1 MNQEQYIKAILKKL
15 KCGSEK
21 KKEIRKELE
30 SDIAGALEAGETMEE
45 IMKRMGDA
53 SFVASEFNNNFSE
66 KELVKAKQK
75 KILIITTSILI
86 ALIVIFAIGFWAIPK
101 SYPLDK
107 NGTYTEEEVIE
118 QAKTIIGYFNAE
130 DYDSLA
136 ASSTTRLKQYMT
148 QQGLEGAKSYISDD
162 WGAFLA
168 FGNAY
173 TCEVIQ
179 MGNSSIVV
187 QITTTYENTAVTYTL
202 TFDQNLDLAGF
213 YMK

>member
-1 MNQEQYIKAILKKL
+1 MNREQYIKAILKKL

>member
-168 FGNAY
+168 YGNAY
-173 TCEVIQ
+173 TCEVTQ

>member
-1 MNQEQYIKAILKKL
+1 MNQEQYIKSILKKL
-15 KCGSEK
+15 KCGNEK

-30 SDIAGALEAGETMEE
+30 ADIAGALEAGETMED

-66 KELVKAKQK
+66 KELAKAKQK
-75 KILIITTSILI
+75 KILITTISILMI
-86 ALIVIFAIGFWAIPK
+86 LMVVFTAGFWAIPK
-101 SYPLDK
+101 SYPLEK

-118 QAKTIIGYFNAE
+118 QAKTVIEFFNAE

-136 ASSTTRLKQYMT
+136 ASSTTRMKQYMT
-148 QQGLEGAKSYISDD
+148 KQGLEGAKAYIGDD

-168 FGNAY
+168 YGNAY

-179 MGNSSIVV
+179 MGNSSVVV
-187 QITTTYENTAVTYTL
+187 QITATYENTAVTYTL
-202 TFDQNLDLAGF
+202 TFDKNLDLAGF